1 MIRRMSDRANRYS
14 PFERKRRSVSRI
26 ALYGSAVAVGA
37 LAFGFISLLERPLR
51 RLASEQL
58 DTKDYLALPAVQE
71 LRDYV
76 RIDTTAGTGDELAG
90 ARFLA
95 AELAKAGIA
104 SHVERMG
111 PKKANLWAVLEGKD
125 PRAIVLHHHID
136 VENVHPDE
144 NWFAPP
150 FEARIEMPWMYGR
163 GTFDMKSIAIAQL
176 RAMIALKESGKPLAR
191 SVIFLATSSEET
203 GSDLGVRWILD
214 RHPELASRFAL
225 VLTEGGFLEA
235 RTRDDI
241 KYWGI
246 EIGQKHYVNMTVCGS
261 DRRPLDEL
269 RDFLAAEQAEST
281 HLRVLPEVRDYLKRY
296 APTRDDPYLRESLG
310 DPDRLIVT
318 PGAFIRVPRYLKGFF
333 RDEALPFDVE
343 PNPEGGFRLRIIL
356 HLLRDTQ
363 VEEAIGRLIPR
374 GLLHGLAYTVT
385 DPVGSHPPS
394 PTDSRDFLTL
404 REAIVA
410 KYPRANVG
418 AALLP
423 WTATDA
429 RFFRARGIPAYGLS
443 PFLILSTDTLQV
455 DNANERIAL
464 PGFVDG
470 VELYETILRRLAL

>member
-1 MIRRMSDRANRYS
+1 MFERANRYS
-14 PFERKRRSVSRI
+14 PFERKRRSVSRV
-26 ALYGSAVAVGA
+26 ALYASALAVATFAFA
-37 LAFGFISLLERPLR
+37 LISLLERPLQ

-58 DTKDYLALPAVQE
+58 DTRDYLNLPAVEE

-76 RIDTTAGTGDELAG
+76 RIDTTAATGDEVAG

-104 SHVERMG
+104 SHLERMG
-111 PKKANLWAVLEGKD
+111 PKKANLWAVLQGKD
-125 PRAIVLHHHID
+125 PRAIVLHSHID
-136 VENVHPDE
+136 VENIHPGE

-163 GTFDMKSIAIAQL
+163 GTFDMKSVAIAQL
-176 RAMIALKESGKPLAR
+176 RAMVALKESGKPLAR

-203 GSDLGVRWILD
+203 GSDLGVRWILA
-214 RHPELASRFAL
+214 RHPELVSRFGL

-246 EIGQKHYVNMTVCGS
+246 EIGQKHYVYLNICNA
-261 DRRPLDEL
+261 DRKPLDQIHE
-269 RDFLAAEQAEST
+269 FLAAEQGESVN
-281 HLRVLPEVRDYLKRY
+281 LRVLPEVRDYLKRY

-310 DPDRLIVT
+310 NPDRLIVT

-333 RDEALPFDVE
+333 RDEALPFEVAAD
-343 PNPEGGFRLRIIL
+343 PEGGYSLRVVL

-363 VEEAIGRLIPR
+363 VDEAIGRLIPR
-374 GLLHGLAYTVT
+374 GLLHGLAYTLS
-385 DPVGSHPPS
+385 DPVGAHPPS
-394 PTDSRDFLTL
+394 PADRADIRTNRQAIADS
-404 REAIVA
+404 
-410 KYPRANVG
+410 YPRANVG

-429 RFFRARGIPAYGLS
+429 RFFRAAGIPAYGLS

-470 VELYETILRRLAL
+470 VELLETILRRLAL